1 MGKTEL
7 LELGEKTMAACKESG
22 EHVGSTPVVLP
33 CQPCRM
39 CALATDWGSNYLRPR
54 LRRRRWRDEAKRT
67 QNRTGSLR
75 KIVSNACGKLT
86 RVFARHSGFAARNC
100 DNKCT

>member
-39 CALATDWGSNYLRPR
+39 CALATDWGSNFFGLGCAG
-54 LRRRRWRDEAKRT
+54 DAGVT
-67 QNRTGSLR
+67 
-75 KIVSNACGKLT
+75 KLSELKT
-86 RVFARHSGFAARNC
+86 ALAL
-100 DNKCT
+100 